1 MRWQTEA
8 GPLAAHTVAHPM
20 PSADNDILQRLKPGT
35 RQRLL
40 ERCEPF
46 AFGLSTRLVEQGQ
59 ALRHALFPRS
69 GFIAL
74 VIDEKDHPALAVG
87 LIGHEGVFGGE
98 LILGTSRPPWRAVV
112 LNPGDG
118 WRIEAQA
125 LREVSA
131 THIDLQQRL
140 QGLVLVRLHQQALAS
155 ACERFHPV
163 ASRLARWLL
172 MSQDRAQSP
181 NFYLTQECM
190 ARMLGVRRVSV
201 TLAAGGMQN
210 DGLISYRRGDVSVL
224 DRARL
229 KARACSCYAN
239 DIQLAQAY
247 VRQPTNRNG

>member
-1 MRWQTEA
+1 
-8 GPLAAHTVAHPM
+8 M
-20 PSADNDILQRLKPGT
+20 PFADNLILQRLTPGT
-35 RQRLL
+35 RQHLL

-46 AFGLSTRLVEQGQ
+46 ELGLSTRLGEQGQ
-59 ALRHALFPRS
+59 ALHHALFPRS
-69 GFIAL
+69 GFMAL
-74 VIDEKDHPALAVG
+74 VIDEKNHPALAVG
-87 LIGHEGVFGGE
+87 MIGREGVFGGE
-98 LILGTSRPPWRAVV
+98 LILGLSRPPWRAVV
-112 LNPGDG
+112 LGSGQG

-131 THIDLQQRL
+131 THIDLQQQL

-163 ASRLARWLL
+163 AARLARWLL

-181 NFYLTQECM
+181 HFHLTQECM

-210 DGLISYRRGDVSVL
+210 EGLIRYRRGDVSVL

-239 DIQLAQAY
+239 DIRLAQAY
-247 VRQPTNRNG
+247 VRQPTNRSG